1 MEVGELQQS
10 LMDYMNS
17 LRSQEILD
25 SQFGQLQRLQDE
37 SSPNFVAEVLTLFFT
52 DSKDLIKEL
61 SEALY
66 KIPNQQN
73 VDFKE
78 VDSCVH
84 QLKGSSA
91 RGGLDFGLQM
101 PEVPGTNAR
110 GVQSGEEQTQWPSP
124 GVCLIGNLLRI
135 FPNSSSSTFSSS
147 VYIQVGTLSYGPDG
161 IQS

>member
-61 SEALY
+61 SEAL
-66 KIPNQQN
+66 NQQN

-91 RGGLDFGLQM
+91 SIGAQRLKKTCIDFSRFCNEKNRQACLKCLEQMREEFNLVRSKLNGLLQIEKQIVAAGGSIPIMDL
-101 PEVPGTNAR
+101 
-110 GVQSGEEQTQWPSP
+110 
-124 GVCLIGNLLRI
+124 
-135 FPNSSSSTFSSS
+135 
-147 VYIQVGTLSYGPDG
+147 
-161 IQS
+161 

>member
-66 KIPNQQN
+66 KIPS
-73 VDFKE
+73 FPFF
-78 VDSCVH
+78 S
-84 QLKGSSA
+84 
-91 RGGLDFGLQM
+91 
-101 PEVPGTNAR
+101 VPFAI
-110 GVQSGEEQTQWPSP
+110 E
-124 GVCLIGNLLRI
+124 LFL
-135 FPNSSSSTFSSS
+135 
-147 VYIQVGTLSYGPDG
+147 
-161 IQS
+161 